1 MISIAKLFE
10 EEEPKKHGRSLFKLD
25 EKEKNAMEEER
36 ILLRLKRQE
45 GSKKYFEYR
54 TMTLDK
60 KIKKSQEKLRKNKQN
75 LQQQEDENNPP
86 ELGNLKV
93 NENKGFFS
101 PLFPLNET
109 INFFLGTVYGASKK
123 NQNKT
128 KDQMEEEKIL
138 GDLTQ
143 K

>member
-25 EKEKNAMEEER
+25 EKEKNAMKEER
-36 ILLRLKRQE
+36 ILLWLKRQE
-45 GSKKYFEYR
+45 GSKNISNIERWLLIRK
-54 TMTLDK
+54 
-60 KIKKSQEKLRKNKQN
+60 KKSQEKLRKNKQN
-75 LQQQEDENNPP
+75 LQQEDENNPP

-101 PLFPLNET
+101 TLFPLNET

-123 NQNKT
+123 NQNKI

-143 K
+143 KYL

>member
-1 MISIAKLFE
+1 LIRK
-10 EEEPKKHGRSLFKLD
+10 
-25 EKEKNAMEEER
+25 
-36 ILLRLKRQE
+36 
-45 GSKKYFEYR
+45 
-54 TMTLDK
+54 
-60 KIKKSQEKLRKNKQN
+60 KKSQEKLRKNKQN

-101 PLFPLNET
+101 HYFPSMKQL
-109 INFFLGTVYGASKK
+109 FFLGTVYGASKK

>member
-1 MISIAKLFE
+1 
-10 EEEPKKHGRSLFKLD
+10 
-25 EKEKNAMEEER
+25 MEEER